1 MFLVAFFCFPGVP
14 GMMAERSGDN
24 EGCVYR
30 SLVLGSPTQPQP
42 HYTAT
47 ATNVSGRKY
56 TTRRI
61 NHMVFFFIQIQE
73 PHTFTVGLME
83 LGGGWAGFSLFFS
96 TNRIPRQPSAQQPVG
111 S

>member
-24 EGCVYR
+24 EGCIYR

-61 NHMVFFFIQIQE
+61 NHIVFFHPDSRVTHIYSWFDGAWGG
-73 PHTFTVGLME
+73 VG
-83 LGGGWAGFSLFFS
+83 GFSLFF
-96 TNRIPRQPSAQQPVG
+96 NQ
-111 S
+111 